1 MDRNNK
7 GERAPQRATGKAG
20 NLNSRHNPFSDSNHL
35 PSIPLQSSNA
45 HSQNLEASVAS
56 SSRTSNRRSII
67 MARGAFSKGLNVF
80 KEKELTQGNQSLSNA
95 DLSEYLIPSNDKDG
109 RGSPTE
115 ISQMVKSSPSLTR
128 SQDNSTFSPRPYAI
142 TRNQLPDSHSR
153 GLSTYTN
160 DMDSFGMES
169 TYGDGLHTT
178 KENQYSSH
186 HREGTPPNNPTVCN
200 DFCQPHSYSDRGD
213 ATMAGPSATQ
223 QPYGHYQNPT
233 LIAKGPGD
241 NTAPVFARSNA
252 LSFANKVPYSGKA
265 IPESSLDQLGALTSP
280 KGNSSKKG
288 KDKKPKR
295 SKFSPNSTAV
305 SAVSE
310 DELYSGLSD
319 MHMGLFLSTYN
330 GRRASPSPPKAAKS
344 TNFPTELPPRPTPR
358 PPLPIRVTAE
368 ARAQFAARKQDERLA
383 LERRLAEPHLVRR
396 SVPNNNKGSIGFFN
410 NLTSN
415 SWVAVGATQFGIVS
429 TAVCVGV
436 IIAVKSTNDK
446 PGPFIISVPVIWW
459 LVLSVLLLL
468 VGSSTFIVMLVRG
481 VAHKPQVGSRRPTGS
496 RDIADGNLRTRG
508 DLESGIPGPQS
519 FEMVPVAHTPRQGTF
534 PSFATP
540 ETVQNSY
547 AEVLKPNA
555 DMSRQVPNA
564 NYGFEQVPVYGA
576 RGGPDFQFPRMIN
589 SDHEDYNY
597 TPAVAESPLTP
608 LPQAIF
614 SPGFSRQADYFTTNH
629 HTPSKPSGFRPVN
642 VSTPDSPFTPT
653 GMPART
659 SVRSR
664 DSLVAAATHRDLAMR
679 TLMGESPVQ
688 ENSLDITDIWNGY
701 QSTIDPATLSQTPM
715 YAYMPSPH
723 PLRHT
728 PKTLQYQAA
737 STFVPMDTIQS
748 RLSSRIDLDM
758 AIPPTLKRVETE
770 GPLEKLEKSLSHQS
784 AQIALGQQH
793 PQSPDPDERPR
804 KICHKRIVDGKL
816 KQYGSRD
823 ENSEGDFAT
832 ASSSGS
838 NVHRQR
844 PEAIAYRDVAQ
855 ATIGTLASR
864 INTEESSAP
873 DNIDVADSTFSSR
886 NPYRDSMNDGDNNQG
901 NMETLPATYY
911 TGSGKGKS
919 RAFD

>member
-241 NTAPVFARSNA
+241 NTAH
-252 LSFANKVPYSGKA
+252 GKA

-358 PPLPIRVTAE
+358 PP
-368 ARAQFAARKQDERLA
+368 F
-383 LERRLAEPHLVRR
+383 R
-396 SVPNNNKGSIGFFN
+396 SD
-410 NLTSN
+410 
-415 SWVAVGATQFGIVS
+415 WVAVGATQFGIVS

-844 PEAIAYRDVAQ
+844 PEAIDYRDVAQ
-855 ATIGTLASR
+855 ATVGTLASR

-911 TGSGKGKS
+911 TGNGKGKG